1 MFTLLGN
8 KQSFCDGITRR
19 SFLRVG
25 ALGLGGLTLA
35 DLLRLR
41 AQAGSAEGKREH
53 KSVIMIHLPGG
64 PSHHEMYDPKPDA
77 PQEIRGEFQPIQ
89 TSVPGIHI
97 SELLPLQAKIADKLA
112 IVRGIDFLSYNGNDH
127 SQEPLYTGFHS
138 KWTVRPAFGSV
149 VTRLQGRPNAPMPPY
164 VSLSP
169 FYDGDRA
176 AYLGAAYRP
185 FVPSDKG
192 QGNLSLVKGVTAEQ
206 LQDRKVLLQTFDT
219 LRRDIDQKGEM
230 SGLDSF
236 TGQALEMI
244 ATPRVRDAFDLSKEP
259 ENVKAKYG
267 SYRARGQSGEVD
279 PMKFLMARRLVEA
292 GATIVTLAVG
302 SWDDHGSAKEGS
314 LFKALRQRL
323 PVLDHAIHGLVTEL
337 HERGLDKQTA
347 VLIWGEMGRT
357 PKINT
362 VGGRDHWSEAGCA
375 VLAGGLGLRLG
386 QVVGAT
392 DAKGAYPKRR
402 IKHQNILAT
411 FYHLLGIDPA
421 TTLPDHN
428 GRPQYL
434 LDECDRIADLV

>member
-1 MFTLLGN
+1 MFTLWGN
-8 KQSFCDGITRR
+8 KQEFCDGITRR
-19 SFLRVG
+19 DFLRVG
-25 ALGLGGLTLA
+25 ALGLGGLSLA
-35 DLLRLR
+35 DLLR
-41 AQAGSAEGKREH
+41 AQARSPKEREPRA
-53 KSVIMIHLPGG
+53 VIMIHLPGG
-64 PSHHEMYDPKPDA
+64 PSHHDMYDPKPDA
-77 PQEIRGEFQPIQ
+77 PQEIRGEFKPIQ
-89 TSVPGIHI
+89 TNVPGIQV

-112 IVRGIDFLSYNGNDH
+112 IVRGIDFLSYSGNDH

-138 KWTVRPAFGSV
+138 KFTVRPAFGSV
-149 VTRLQGRPNAPMPPY
+149 VTRLQGSPNPPMPPY

-176 AYLGAAYRP
+176 AYLGPAYRP
-185 FVPSDKG
+185 FAPSDRG
-192 QGNLSLVKGVTAEQ
+192 QGNLSLVKGVTVEQ
-206 LQDRKVLLQTFDT
+206 LQDRKMLLHTFDSM
-219 LRRDIDQKGEM
+219 RRDIDQKGEM
-230 SGLDSF
+230 SGMDTF
-236 TGQALEMI
+236 TTQALDMI
-244 ATPRVRDAFDLSKEP
+244 ATPQVRDAFDLSKEP
-259 ENVKAKYG
+259 ESVKAKYG
-267 SYRARGQSGEVD
+267 SYRARGQAGEID

-292 GATIVTLAVG
+292 GASIVTLAVG

-314 LFKALRQRL
+314 IFKALRQRL
-323 PVLDHAIHGLVTEL
+323 PVLDQAVHGLVTEL

-362 VGGRDHWSEAGCA
+362 VAGRDHWSEAGSA

-402 IKHQNILAT
+402 IKHQNVLAT

-428 GRPQYL
+428 GRPQHL
-434 LDECDRIADLV
+434 LDECDKIAELV

>member
-1 MFTLLGN
+1 MLTLWG
-8 KQSFCDGITRR
+8 KKHSFCDGISRR
-19 SFLRVG
+19 NFLRVG

-35 DLLRLR
+35 DLLRLK
-41 AQAGSAEGKREH
+41 AQAKETAAPA

-64 PSHHEMYDPKPDA
+64 PSHHEMYDLKPDA
-77 PQEIRGEFQPIQ
+77 PKEIRGEFNPIQ
-89 TSVPGIHI
+89 TNVPGIEI

-112 IVRGIDFLSYNGNDH
+112 IVRGIDFLSYSGNDH

-138 KWTVRPAFGSV
+138 KFTSRPAFGSV
-149 VTRLQGRPNAPMPPY
+149 VTKLQGSPNAPMPPY

-169 FYDGDRA
+169 YYDGDRA
-176 AYLGAAYRP
+176 AYLGPGYRP
-185 FVPSDKG
+185 FALSDKG
-192 QGNLSLVKGVTAEQ
+192 KESLGLVKGVTADK
-206 LQDRKVLLQTFDT
+206 LQDRKTLLDTFDS

-230 SGLDSF
+230 GGMDVF
-236 TGQALEMI
+236 TARALEMI
-244 ATPRVRDAFDLSKEP
+244 TSPKVRDAFDLSKEP
-259 ENVKAKYG
+259 ESVKARYG
-267 SYRARGQSGEVD
+267 TYRARGQSGEID

-292 GATIVTLAVG
+292 GATVVTLAVG
-302 SWDDHGSAKEGS
+302 GWDDHGSAKEGS
-314 LFKALRQRL
+314 LFANLRKRL

-337 HERGLDKQTA
+337 HEHGLDKQTA

-362 VGGRDHWSEAGCA
+362 VAGRDHWSEAGCA
-375 VLAGGLGLRLG
+375 VVAGGLGLRLG

-392 DAKGAYPKRR
+392 DAKGAYPKQR
-402 IKHQNILAT
+402 IKHQNVLAT

-434 LDECDRIADLV
+434 LDELDKIKELV

>member
-1 MFTLLGN
+1 
-8 KQSFCDGITRR
+8 
-19 SFLRVG
+19 
-25 ALGLGGLTLA
+25 LGLGGLTLA
-35 DLLRLR
+35 DLLRLKAQGADVDPARR
-41 AQAGSAEGKREH
+41 A
-53 KSVIMIHLPGG
+53 VIMIHLPGG
-64 PSHHEMYDPKPDA
+64 PSHHDMYDLKPDA
-77 PQEIRGEFQPIQ
+77 PREIRGEFNPIQ
-89 TSVPGIHI
+89 TNVPGIEL

-149 VTRLQGRPNAPMPPY
+149 VTRLQSEPGSAMPPY

-169 FYDGDRA
+169 YYDADRA
-176 AYLGAAYRP
+176 AYLGPRYRP
-185 FVPSDKG
+185 FAPTDKSTDG
-192 QGNLSLVKGVTAEQ
+192 LSLVKGVTGEQ
-206 LQDRKVLLQTFDT
+206 LQDRKTLLGTFDT

-230 SGLDSF
+230 TGMDSF
-236 TGQALEMI
+236 TASALEMI
-244 ATPRVRDAFDLSKEP
+244 TSPKVRDAFDLSKEP
-259 ENVKAKYG
+259 ESVKSKYG
-267 SYRARGQSGEVD
+267 TYRARGQSGEID

-292 GATIVTLAVG
+292 GATVVTLAVG
-302 SWDDHGSAKEGS
+302 GWDDHGSTKEGGI
-314 LFKALRQRL
+314 FPALRKRL

-337 HERGLDKQTA
+337 HERGLNQQVA

-362 VGGRDHWSEAGCA
+362 VAGRDHWSDAGCA
-375 VLAGGLGLRLG
+375 VMAGGLGLRLG

-392 DAKGAYPKRR
+392 DDKGAYPKMR

-434 LDECDRIADLV
+434 LDEFEKVKELV